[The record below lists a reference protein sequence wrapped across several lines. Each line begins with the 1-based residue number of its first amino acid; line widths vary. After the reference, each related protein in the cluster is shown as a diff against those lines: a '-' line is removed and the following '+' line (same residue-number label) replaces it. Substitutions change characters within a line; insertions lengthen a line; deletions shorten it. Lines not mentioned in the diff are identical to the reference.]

1 MSSAD
6 QSFRSLFSELVSEI
20 TNLIRQ
26 ELRLAQAEASEK
38 VTQAQRGAVTLVA
51 GLLIAFVALII
62 LAQALVLGLS
72 NVVEPWL
79 ASVIVGVV
87 LAIVGFAL
95 VKGGQSSLK
104 PENLPGRWKRS
115 FLHLPGWPRRPSGAA
130 ACFRSS
136 SS

>member
-104 PENLPGRWKRS
+104 PENLTPERTLRTLREDKNMIAEKVS
-115 FLHLPGWPRRPSGAA
+115 
-130 ACFRSS
+130 
-136 SS
+136 